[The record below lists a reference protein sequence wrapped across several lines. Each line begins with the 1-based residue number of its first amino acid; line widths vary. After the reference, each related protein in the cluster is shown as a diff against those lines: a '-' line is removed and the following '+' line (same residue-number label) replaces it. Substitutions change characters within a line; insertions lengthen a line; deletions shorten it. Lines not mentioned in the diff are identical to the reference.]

1 MGAGL
6 NQKGMQWLILVAIA
20 LGSHLLTK
28 HHYQTET
35 TMEKNNKGRIT
46 GIGGIFFKTEDPA
59 KLREWY
65 SENMGFNTNQYGTV
79 FEFGKLYDNNEKGF
93 LQWGTFAKKSNYF
106 EGEWMINY
114 RVENLEALL
123 ADMREKGVEIVDEV
137 ETYDYGKFVHIR
149 DLEGNKI
156 ELWEPVDSVFAKF
169 DDGTGVTR

>member
-1 MGAGL
+1 MA
-6 NQKGMQWLILVAIA
+6 IVLVA
-20 LGSHLLTK
+20 LSSHLITK
-28 HHYQTET
+28 HHYQKET
-35 TMEKNNKGRIT
+35 IMENKGRIT

-59 KLREWY
+59 KLRAWY
-65 SENMGFNTNQYGTV
+65 AENMGFNTNQYGTV
-79 FEFGKLYDNNEKGF
+79 FEFGKLYDNNERGF
-93 LQWGTFAKKSNYF
+93 LQWGTFDKKSTYF
-106 EGEWMINY
+106 EGDWMINY

-123 ADMREKGVEIVDEV
+123 ADMKEKGVEIVDEV